1 MRIDEIESAIQMC
14 RSALSHVE
22 GIEAIDGVITP
33 ILAKFLLIEI
43 VAKFENKFNELIKE
57 RFNDIDDESVI
68 YFFDN
73 ERLVKR
79 LGYSKICGVLGKFG
93 NRHSARF
100 KLRKRENDPE
110 FEMYDGLITIRNS
123 FAHGTNITTTF
134 NDIVNF
140 YENGHTVLDYFN
152 EALWLPEI

>member
-1 MRIDEIESAIQMC
+1 MPIEEIDRVIQKC
-14 RSALSHVE
+14 RSTLSQVE
-22 GIEAIDGVITP
+22 GIEAVDGVITP

-57 RFNDIDDESVI
+57 RFNDIDDESVR

-79 LGYSKICGVLGKFG
+79 LGYSDICSVLGKFG
-93 NRHSARF
+93 NRHSTRF
-100 KLRKRENDPE
+100 KLRRRENDPE
-110 FEMYDGLITIRNS
+110 FEVYDGLITVRNS

-134 NDIVNF
+134 NDVVSF
-140 YENGHTVLDYFN
+140 YENGHAVLDYFN
-152 EALWLPEI
+152 EALWLPKI